1 MKIGNKLKNVF
12 KNLVQFRCFLLR
24 KRFLKLIKEATAFRP
39 YLVRPAE
46 YYIEELEELFI
57 EGKKMKGFEDLEIT
71 LDQLNYLKFSELRLS
86 KEKFLKFI
94 EAEVNIKEIR
104 RVKFD
109 I

>member
-1 MKIGNKLKNVF
+1 MSSNIRFNFAVELKR
-12 KNLVQFRCFLLR
+12 KNLFRN
-24 KRFLKLIKEATAFRP
+24 RFSKLIKEASAFRP

-46 YYIEELEELFI
+46 YYIEELEELLI
-57 EGKKMKGFEDLEIT
+57 EGKKLKGFEDLEIA
-71 LDQLNYLKFSELRLS
+71 LDQLNYLKFSEFRLG

-94 EAEVNIKEIR
+94 EAELNVKEI

>member
-1 MKIGNKLKNVF
+1 MSSNIQFTFVVELKRKIPFMN
-12 KNLVQFRCFLLR
+12 
-24 KRFLKLIKEATAFRP
+24 RFSKLIKEASAFRP

-57 EGKKMKGFEDLEIT
+57 EGKKLKGFEDLEIA
-71 LDQLNYLKFSELRLS
+71 LDQLNYLKFTEFRLA
-86 KEKFLKFI
+86 KEKFIKFI
-94 EAEVNIKEIR
+94 KAEANIKEIK